1 MKDNEKKNAGLIAVL
16 LIVGSIISDLWKPL
30 GLLFIV
36 AAIAVPIVSKMRKKG
51 KLPAWAEELL
61 GRLGVKLDE
70 AFSDDGGDGIP
81 DVPDEVDDGDD
92 DDDEEPVY
100 TGTPFDIPGE
110 PPREKP
116 DGEGGFLRR
125 YTEERKEEETSDCDP
140 DHEHVEPSYTMEPDE
155 KRREQLRAML
165 KNGLIDKKEYELLLR
180 KYGLK

>member
-1 MKDNEKKNAGLIAVL
+1 MKDNDKKATGLVVVL

-30 GLLFIV
+30 GLLFIL
-36 AAIAVPIVSKMRKKG
+36 AAIAVPIIAKMSREG
-51 KLPAWAEELL
+51 NLPAWAAELIR
-61 GRLGVKLDE
+61 RLGVKLDE
-70 AFSDDGGDGIP
+70 KLSDGDVDDDDDIP
-81 DVPDEVDDGDD
+81 DVPEEADDP
-92 DDDEEPVY
+92 EPVY

-110 PPREKP
+110 PPREEP
-116 DGEGGFLRR
+116 SGDEGGFLRR